1 MSRTVSYFQEKPTFS
16 IRFEILHWLVPRH
29 GLRPRTGIF
38 VWNPL
43 TNRVV
48 IRRDFALLAEFSQQF
63 LEPSLRTDPLVIH
76 SSIIAMMESKYSLD
90 GALDYDEAM
99 RERERSLAA
108 EDENDTDSVDSYA
121 EEDDEEEDA
130 S

>member
-1 MSRTVSYFQEKPTFS
+1 
-16 IRFEILHWLVPRH
+16 
-29 GLRPRTGIF
+29 
-38 VWNPL
+38 
-43 TNRVV
+43 
-48 IRRDFALLAEFSQQF
+48 
-63 LEPSLRTDPLVIH
+63 
-76 SSIIAMMESKYSLD
+76 MESKYSLD